1 MKIDSLQ
8 QSVKG
13 PAAAGFVPR
22 IIRICIIHLFVL
34 GTNWLPTAI
43 CKGACCCWF
52 CPRVK
57 WKLYSTTICFG
68 DKLVACS
75 NLQRGLLL
83 LLLSQD

>member
-22 IIRICIIHLFVL
+22 IIRVCITHLFVL
-34 GTNWLPTAI
+34 GTNCLPAAI

-52 CPRVK
+52 CPKNNQV
-57 WKLYSTTICFG
+57 LHNTSICFG
-68 DKLVACS
+68 DKT
-75 NLQRGLLL
+75 R
-83 LLLSQD
+83 

>member
-22 IIRICIIHLFVL
+22 IIRGCITHLFVL

-43 CKGACCCWF
+43 CKGAWCCCF
-52 CPRVK
+52 CPRFK
-57 WKLYSTTICFG
+57 QDLYNISICFG

-75 NLQRGLLL
+75 NL
-83 LLLSQD
+83 